1 MLQRLGDVVGVE
13 EHSVARGGLACV
25 LATRPISISVDRQ
38 LGGGRVSQEKAKIQ
52 SAS

>member
-1 MLQRLGDVVGVE
+1 MLQKLGDEVDVE
-13 EHSVARGGLACV
+13 EHSIARGELACV
-25 LATRPISISVDRQ
+25 LATRPISISIDHQ